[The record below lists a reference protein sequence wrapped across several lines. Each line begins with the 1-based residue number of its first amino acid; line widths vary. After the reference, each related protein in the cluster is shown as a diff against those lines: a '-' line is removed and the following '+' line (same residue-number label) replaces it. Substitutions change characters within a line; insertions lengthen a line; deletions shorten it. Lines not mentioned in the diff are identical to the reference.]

1 MTEEDK
7 ERVAAYLKLQ
17 DDVKRLILD
26 TIHKELQLYGSPLLQ
41 AIQANTLYSLA
52 FKDSVKN
59 VIREQMNK

>member
-26 TIHKELQLYGSPLLQ
+26 TVRDAPSGELRSQLT
-41 AIQANTLYSLA
+41 ATTLYDYQ
-52 FKDSVKN
+52 FENRVKDVIKN
-59 VIREQMNK
+59 QMNK